1 MTVLLEKIQV
11 DRKINE
17 AFEYVANFATT
28 QEWDS
33 TVIAAVQTTDG
44 PIQVGS
50 RFDVRCAMP
59 IGWIDLT
66 YEITELDRNKLIVL
80 RGKSR
85 FFEIEDRITFRDLA
99 IDGCQIEYRAEF
111 FFKPLL
117 AQIAHRF
124 DSGLHKMGGESVA
137 GLKAALEDSNPPPSL
152 SKTEKL
158 GNTLVLPGVAR
169 FSKVGYSISKKHWRP
184 LSTSITGKHMV
195 VTGATTGLGYS
206 TALNL
211 ARRGAKLTL
220 VVRDAER
227 GAEAVDQIRALSGN
241 NDVSLQLADLAVLTE
256 VDALIER
263 LIEQGEPIDVL
274 VNNAGAL
281 FNERQETVEGIERS
295 LALLLLS
302 PYRLMLGLQPLLKQ
316 AKKARVINVVSGGL
330 YSQKLSLDKL
340 LETKGGDYAG
350 AAAYSQAKRALLVAT
365 QELGPSWQAQGIT
378 ITAMH
383 PGWADTP
390 GVETALPGFH
400 SLMEL
405 FLRSPAEGADTIVW
419 LAVAQEAGEMPG
431 ELFLDRKPQPAHLLR
446 RTQEDVSERTRLMTL
461 LHNFLP
467 GEALPKLEPLRSN
480 YS

>member
-1 MTVLLEKIQV
+1 MTVLLEKIEV
-11 DRKINE
+11 DRPVNE

-33 TVIAAVQTTDG
+33 TVTAATQTTDG
-44 PIQVGS
+44 PIEVGTT
-50 RFDVRCAMP
+50 FDVRCAMP

-66 YEITELDRNKLIVL
+66 YEITELDRDQLIVL

-99 IDGCQIEYRAEF
+99 IGCQIEYRAEF

-117 AQIAHRF
+117 AKVAHRF
-124 DSGLHKMGGESVA
+124 DSGLHKMGRESVA
-137 GLKAALEDSNPPPSL
+137 GLKAALEDTNLPPCL
-152 SKTEKL
+152 SKAEKL
-158 GNTLVLPGVAR
+158 ANTLVLPSVAR
-169 FSKVGYSISKKHWRP
+169 FSKVGYSLSKKHWKP
-184 LSTSITGKHMV
+184 LSTSIAKKHIII
-195 VTGATTGLGYS
+195 TGATTGLGYS

-220 VVRDAER
+220 VARDAAR
-227 GAEAVDQIRALSGN
+227 GAEAVAQIQALSGN
-241 NDVSLQLADLAVLTE
+241 SDISLQLADLAVLAE
-256 VDALIER
+256 VDALIKR
-263 LIEQGEPIDVL
+263 LIERGESIDVL

-302 PYRLMLGLQPLLKQ
+302 PYRLMLGLQPLLKR
-316 AKKARVINVVSGGL
+316 AKTARVINVVSGGL
-330 YSQKLSLDKL
+330 YSQKLSVDML
-340 LETKGGDYAG
+340 LENKGGDYAG

-378 ITAMH
+378 VSAMH

-390 GVETALPGFH
+390 GVENALPGFH

-419 LAVAQEAGEMPG
+419 LAVAQEAGEMQG
-431 ELFLDRKPQPAHLLR
+431 GLFLDRKPQPAHLLR
-446 RTQEDVSERTRLMTL
+446 RTQEDASERTRLMTL
-461 LHNFLP
+461 LDNFLP
-467 GEALPKLEPLRSN
+467 GKPLPKLD
-480 YS
+480 